1 MTECIFDHKKI
12 GIMTGKVKLA
22 DGNQLCAPH
31 WKALGFNTTTDATKA
46 ATISSEMA
54 ISHLTSGTS
63 LKDALKEQS
72 SDKLNRIKVM
82 LDDAGVSDLF
92 GTKKEVKALP
102 EIISDDETI
111 LYATS
116 GLVDGNTIL
125 AVLTNSRII
134 FVDKGMVYGIKSS
147 EIPLNMINGVSYSKG
162 MVLGSISVVNG
173 AITTKIDNVSKAT
186 APIFVEKIK
195 DATAALKQNSQQTI
209 VTNTSSTADEILK
222 FKNLL
227 DQGIITDEE
236 FTAKKKELLGL

>member
-1 MTECIFDHKKI
+1 
-12 GIMTGKVKLA
+12 
-22 DGNQLCAPH
+22 
-31 WKALGFNTTTDATKA
+31 
-46 ATISSEMA
+46 MA

-63 LKDALKEQS
+63 LKDALKERS
-72 SDKLNRIKVM
+72 SEKLNRIKVM

-102 EIISDDETI
+102 EIISDNENI

-116 GLVDGNTIL
+116 GLVDGNTVL
-125 AVLTNSRII
+125 AVLTDIRILFI
-134 FVDKGMVYGIKSS
+134 DKGLVYGIKSS

-186 APIFVEKIK
+186 APIFVDKIK